1 MLVGSMLGSV
11 RGGCGRGLRGRVP
24 RVHACQL
31 AVSSP
36 TERGAGKV
44 KRAKERDAC
53 THTRAV
59 RHDALQQLLVA
70 QARDG
75 VERSARLERAH
86 FLVVLAFE
94 EEPHLRLCRFL
105 PFIFGSF

>member
-1 MLVGSMLGSV
+1 MVDVGEGCVDECRGSTLASLWYLVPQKGV
-11 RGGCGRGLRGRVP
+11 RGKGKRV
-24 RVHACQL
+24 
-31 AVSSP
+31 
-36 TERGAGKV
+36 
-44 KRAKERDAC
+44 KERDAR

-59 RHDALQQLLVA
+59 RHDALLQLLVA

-105 PFIFGSF
+105 PFIFGPF

>member
-1 MLVGSMLGSV
+1 MDECRGSTPASLRYLVLQKGV
-11 RGGCGRGLRGRVP
+11 RGKGKRV
-24 RVHACQL
+24 
-31 AVSSP
+31 
-36 TERGAGKV
+36 
-44 KRAKERDAC
+44 KERDDC

-59 RHDALQQLLVA
+59 RHDALLELFVA

-75 VERSARLERAH
+75 VKRSARLERAH

-105 PFIFGSF
+105 PFILGSF